1 MIVVGITGA
10 SGPIIGTRIIE
21 ELLKGGEPVTGVA
34 SKGSL
39 KIMEHEL
46 SCTIS
51 EGLPLTGIL
60 EQRGNVADLTNFREY
75 DDKDFNAPCASGTS
89 AFEAIVVA
97 PCSMKTLSAIA
108 NGYADNLITRACD
121 VALKERK
128 RSIIVPRE
136 TPFNLIHLENMR
148 KITLAGAIIAP
159 PIPGFYTRPQTVDD
173 VVDFIVGK
181 ILNLLGRRQELF
193 KGWGE

>member
-1 MIVVGITGA
+1 MIVVAITGA
-10 SGPIIGTRIIE
+10 SGPIIGIRLME
-21 ELLKGGEPVTGVA
+21 ELLKGGEAVTGIA

-39 KIMEHEL
+39 KIMEHEISCPISDSFPL
-46 SCTIS
+46 S
-51 EGLPLTGIL
+51 GIL

-75 DDKDFNAPCASGTS
+75 DNKNFNASCASGTS
-89 AFEAIVVA
+89 AFESIVVA
-97 PCSMKTLSAIA
+97 PCSMKSLSAIA

-128 RSIIVPRE
+128 RCIIVPRE

-148 KITLAGAIIAP
+148 KATLAGAVIAP
-159 PIPGFYTRPQTVDD
+159 PIPGFYTMPQTAADI
-173 VVDFIVGK
+173 VDFVVGK
-181 ILNLLGRRQELF
+181 ILNLLGKRHDLF